1 MKKTVLMIVSAVM
14 ATMMAMI
21 ATGCGSSSSEVSK
34 TAPTI
39 PKATNATTAPV
50 PTTTP
55 VSSRSTGNTD
65 TTTATRAES
74 TTATEATE
82 ETAAPSGDLPSAAAA
97 SAMAY
102 FSVSADVGATV
113 EVLGQE
119 TTPAGTVFYQVNVYY
134 AGNAYPLF
142 VSADGSYCV
151 EPENFYS
158 TYGGGRRLRCR
169 RLQRL

>member
-1 MKKTVLMIVSAVM
+1 
-14 ATMMAMI
+14 
-21 ATGCGSSSSEVSK
+21 
-34 TAPTI
+34 
-39 PKATNATTAPV
+39 
-50 PTTTP
+50 
-55 VSSRSTGNTD
+55 
-65 TTTATRAES
+65 
-74 TTATEATE
+74 
-82 ETAAPSGDLPSAAAA
+82 
-97 SAMAY
+97 MAY

-158 TYGGGRRLRCR
+158 TYGGGGYA
-169 RLQRL
+169 QTATEAYGGYDAGANGGYDAGAYSGYDAGANGGYDAGAYSGYDAGAYSGYDAGVNGGYAY